1 LFFYLCLSIK
11 QLESGRRNYL
21 SKPDLLSDQTKNEVF
36 ESKTTTPIWVIWTA
50 LALLTL
56 VANTVA
62 QFVSHGANAG
72 LLIWPATGIALAA
85 TWHYGPKVILG
96 PALGSAIW
104 AFIFYRNLILSVFA
118 FFITAAG
125 PLLARFVLRRFADWK
140 PVEHALDRMGRL
152 VFVVLA
158 LSAPIGATVAVFAAQ
173 FIPGDWTSAAHFWL
187 HWWLIDSIGQ
197 LLLAPALL
205 GWLGNPG
212 MASKNPL
219 SQPYAINSLGVVGGL
234 LVACFSLMFA
244 WIELPFH
251 ASAVCFIFF
260 PLMAWVAINDRSY
273 VFANTILFASLPLL
287 ASRSAQV
294 RVIETKAP
302 SVGIVESFS
311 GPNLNANSAL
321 DISVLVFTACLV
333 GLLLHAVAIDRRLAV
348 ARVAR
353 QSREDMSTGLLNDRG
368 LLKDLEE
375 ALSRP
380 LRGHYGLIGVH
391 LTNFDSLSDLCGS
404 MQALQLEQSMAELLR
419 RQPQSKMAARM
430 SAGRYA
436 IVVESDSVVNVRSIA
451 REIYVQMTA
460 QSFRTE
466 NGSLRLQACVG
477 GLLID
482 RNVAI
487 NSEESVSAL
496 ADAMAIAA
504 SVREPQL
511 FVEPLSQTMID
522 ARRSHQHRIE
532 QVRDAIREQ
541 RLELF
546 AQRIVTLKGD
556 QDELSYEVLTRLRHR
571 DGKLMMP
578 PEFIPLTVQA
588 QMSVALDRSVVQ
600 KTFEWLGRNR
610 AALNRTSKCS
620 INLSGLTLGDAS
632 IASFI
637 FSQRVLNDIPAN
649 KIVFEITE
657 SEAIRN
663 PAAASR
669 LVDSLK
675 AEGFGIALDDFGT
688 GLATFEYLKRFA
700 IDYLKIDGSFVR
712 TLKAN
717 SIDEEIVR
725 ATIRVA
731 KHLGVTTVAEHV
743 HQQSVLDLLTGL
755 GIDCIQGAL
764 VGMPE
769 PIDQM
774 FEKTGMATH

>member
-1 LFFYLCLSIK
+1 
-11 QLESGRRNYL
+11 L
-21 SKPDLLSDQTKNEVF
+21 SKKTLLSNRVQTKVF
-36 ESKTTTPIWVIWTA
+36 ESKTTTPIWVIWVV

-72 LLIWPATGIALAA
+72 LLIWPAAGIALAA
-85 TWHYGPKVILG
+85 SWHYGPKVVLG
-96 PALGSAIW
+96 PAIGSAIW
-104 AFIFYRNLILSVFA
+104 AFVFYRSPTLAVFSFLITIS
-118 FFITAAG
+118 G
-125 PLLARFVLRRFADWK
+125 PLAARFVLRRFADWK
-140 PVEHALDRMGRL
+140 PVEHSLDRMGRF
-152 VFVVLA
+152 VFIVLA
-158 LSAPIGATVAVFAAQ
+158 ISAPIGASIALFAAQ
-173 FIPGDWTSAAHFWL
+173 FIPGEWTGAGHFWL
-187 HWWLIDSIGQ
+187 HWWLIDSVGQ

-212 MASKNPL
+212 IASKNPL
-219 SQPYAINSLGVVGGL
+219 AQPYAVNSFGVVGGL
-234 LVACFSLMFA
+234 LIASFSLMFA
-244 WIELPFH
+244 WLQLPFH
-251 ASAVCFIFF
+251 ANAVCFIFF
-260 PLMAWVAINDRSY
+260 PLMAWVAINNRTY
-273 VFANTILFASLPLL
+273 IFANTVLFASLPLL
-287 ASRSAQV
+287 ASRAAQV
-294 RVIETKAP
+294 RITEAKGVAP
-302 SVGIVESFS
+302 GIVEAFS

-321 DISVLVFTACLV
+321 DISVLVFTACLL
-333 GLLLHAVAIDRRLAV
+333 GLLLHSVAIDRRLAV

-353 QSREDMSTGLLNDRG
+353 QAREDMSTGLLNDRG

-404 MQALQLEQSMAELLR
+404 MQALHLEQSMAELLR

-436 IVVESDSVVNVRSIA
+436 IVVESDSVVNVRAIA

-466 NGSLRLQACVG
+466 NGNLRLQACVG

-522 ARRSHQHRIE
+522 ARRSHQQRIE

-541 RLELF
+541 RLELY

-556 QDELSYEVLTRLRHR
+556 PEEFSYEVLTRLRQR

-610 AALNRTSKCS
+610 AALDRTSKCS

-637 FSQRVLNDIPAN
+637 FSQRVLNEIPAD

-743 HQQSVLDLLTGL
+743 HQQSVLDLLTNL

-769 PIDQM
+769 PIDQL
-774 FEKTGMATH
+774 FEKTGMVTN

>member
-1 LFFYLCLSIK
+1 LT
-11 QLESGRRNYL
+11 
-21 SKPDLLSDQTKNEVF
+21 LLSDQVQNDVF
-36 ESKTTTPIWVIWTA
+36 EPKTKTPIWVIWVS

-62 QFVSHGANAG
+62 QFVSYGANAG
-72 LLIWPATGIALAA
+72 LLIWPAAGIALAA
-85 TWHYGPKVILG
+85 SWHYGPKVVLG
-96 PALGSAIW
+96 PAVGSAAW
-104 AFIFYRNLILSVFA
+104 AFAFYRSLTLAVFA
-118 FFITAAG
+118 FFITCAG
-125 PLLARFVLRRFADWK
+125 PLAGRFVLRRFADWK
-140 PVEHALDRMGRL
+140 PVEHSLDRMGRF

-158 LSAPIGATVAVFAAQ
+158 ISAPIGSTIALFAAQ
-173 FIPGDWTSAAHFWL
+173 FIPGDWTSAGHFWL
-187 HWWLIDSIGQ
+187 HWWLIDSVGQ

-212 MASKNPL
+212 IASKNPVA
-219 SQPYAINSLGVVGGL
+219 QPFAVNSFGVIGGL
-234 LVACFSLMFA
+234 LVASFSLAFA
-244 WIELPFH
+244 LIALPFH
-251 ASAVCFIFF
+251 ANAVCFIFF
-260 PLMAWVAINDRSY
+260 PLMAWVAINNRSY
-273 VFANTILFASLPLL
+273 IFANTVLLTSLPLL
-287 ASRSAQV
+287 ASRATQV
-294 RVIETKAP
+294 RIAASKTP
-302 SVGIVESFS
+302 SASIAEAFS
-311 GPNLNANSAL
+311 GPNLYVNSAL
-321 DISVLVFTACLV
+321 DISVLVFTASLL
-333 GLLLHAVAIDRRLAV
+333 GLLLHSVAIDRRLAV

-353 QSREDMSTGLLNDRG
+353 QAREDMSTGLLNDRG

-404 MQALQLEQSMAELLR
+404 MQALHLEQSMAELLR

-436 IVVESDSVVNVRSIA
+436 IVVESDSVVNVRAIA

-466 NGSLRLQACVG
+466 NGNLRLQACVG

-487 NSEESVSAL
+487 NSEESMSAL

-522 ARRSHQHRIE
+522 ARRSHQQRIE

-541 RLELF
+541 RLELY

-556 QDELSYEVLTRLRHR
+556 TDEFSYEVLTRLRQR

-610 AALNRTSKCS
+610 EALNRTSKCS

-637 FSQRVLNDIPAN
+637 FSQRVLNEIPAS

-657 SEAIRN
+657 GEAIRN

-743 HQQSVLDLLTGL
+743 HQQSVLDLLTNL

-769 PIDQM
+769 PIDQL
-774 FEKTGMATH
+774 FQKTGMLTH